1 MLLSRLRYGRGMA
14 PEDSPLTLQDVMA
27 RRDYRDLMTAR
38 VAVGGV
44 APDFEL
50 PLVEGDGTVRLR
62 RLLAERPVAL
72 VFGSYT

>member
-1 MLLSRLRYGRGMA
+1 MA

-27 RRDYRDLMTAR
+27 RKDYRDLMTAK
-38 VAVGGV
+38 VATGDV

-50 PLVEGDGTVRLR
+50 PLVEGEGTVRLS
-62 RLLAERPVAL
+62 RLLAERPVGL